1 MCSITGQRQAQ
12 SVSPGCTGVVC
23 KPDSATCL
31 ASCPQELLLIR
42 DQVCVSIVCEMV
54 VASFVCWSPSRAFH
68 LSRRIVTIRWGTSK
82 SKNEYTARQCAH
94 HSHAE
99 SRARSPPV
107 SELPPL

>member
-42 DQVCVSIVCEMV
+42 DQVCVSIVCGMV
-54 VASFVCWSPSRAFH
+54 VKSFVCGSPSRAVWPLEPAYRHHPMGH
-68 LSRRIVTIRWGTSK
+68 LQI
-82 SKNEYTARQCAH
+82 E
-94 HSHAE
+94 E
-99 SRARSPPV
+99 
-107 SELPPL
+107 